1 MTNYEYLYFLR
12 KKIMEKII
20 VEEIKVGEKKE
31 KRNK

>member
-1 MTNYEYLYFLR
+1 VTNFEYLNFLR
-12 KKIMEKII
+12 KKIMEKTI